1 MKKVQPTTI
10 NPSKRTIPLELIDI
24 EAIEKNLPK
33 KQQRSHHV
41 VIKIKHMSKTF
52 GKDLA
57 QSTVLKDIHLNL
69 YSGEFVIISGPSGS
83 GKSTLLHSILGLEA
97 PTSGSVTV
105 RKVNLYK
112 DLTDSERTSFRREKI
127 GVVFQ
132 QSNWI
137 KSLNVL
143 DNVSYPLW
151 LAGVRENAARS
162 RALESLASIGLDE
175 WAMHAPSELSG
186 GQQQR
191 VALARA
197 LVSDPGII
205 IADEPTGNLDSEASA
220 EMMSLL
226 ARLNREQSRMIVMV
240 THNLS
245 LLPIASRRI
254 VIKDGS
260 VVYDKHD

>member
-1 MKKVQPTTI
+1 MKKNLQTTT
-10 NPSKRTIPLELIDI
+10 PSPNDQLPLESIDI
-24 EAIEKNLPK
+24 DSIEKSLPK
-33 KQQRSHHV
+33 KQPRSHHV
-41 VIKIKHMSKTF
+41 VIKVKHVSKTF
-52 GKDLA
+52 GSGLA
-57 QSTVLKDIHLNL
+57 QATVLKDIHLNL
-69 YSGEFVIISGPSGS
+69 YSGEFAIISGPSGS
-83 GKSTLLHSILGLEA
+83 GKSTLLHSILGLEP
-97 PTSGSVTV
+97 PTKGDIYV
-105 RKVNLYK
+105 RKVNVYQE
-112 DLTDSERTSFRREKI
+112 LTENQRTGFRREKI

-151 LAGVRENAARS
+151 LAGEREAAARK

-175 WAMHAPSELSG
+175 WAYHAPTELSG

-197 LVSDPGII
+197 LVADPGII
-205 IADEPTGNLDSEASA
+205 IADEPTGNLDTEASA
-220 EMMSLL
+220 EMIGLL
-226 ARLNREQSRMIVMV
+226 AKLNRTESRMILMV

-254 VIKDGS
+254 VSRDG
-260 VVYDKHD
+260 VIVYDEHD